1 MNQRSSAA
9 RRAAGVE
16 AVMLNR
22 KITLL
27 YSLPIVLMS
36 VLVGMIVAS
45 RLDLSPATSAQT
57 VAAPPMNSA
66 PLTGALT
73 ASTFRDIAKLASP
86 AVVNIR
92 TESRQRTQDL
102 SDFFGGG
109 GGDLF
114 ERFFGQPNPR
124 GRGGQGGGQGQQQR
138 PREREQVVQAAGTGF
153 IIDKAGFILTNNH
166 VVEGATKIAVSLY
179 GEDEDQ
185 EYEAR
190 VVGRDPLTDSAL
202 IELTEKPNHTLPEMK
217 FGDSSQMQPGDW
229 VMAIGN
235 PFGYAH
241 TVSVGVISGLDR
253 PFQVANRR
261 QAQVIQTDAAINP
274 GNSGGPLLNI
284 RGEVIGMN
292 TAIITDGQR
301 QGNIGIGF
309 AIPSNTVRDLLPQL
323 RSGKITRGRIGVE
336 IRPIPREALDE
347 FGLKNR
353 EGALVGAVSSG
364 RRGRQGRASSRATSI
379 VGYNGKAGEEQQ
391 RARVDGD
398 GHQAG
403 HQRAGARHARR
414 QGADDQRHGGRAR
427 PRGRT
432 GQPAGARRAADA
444 APCPSPRRR
453 AGFGLTLNNITP
465 DIARQL
471 RLENPRGAV
480 VVDVDPEQPRRP
492 RRPHRGRRDPARR
505 PHAGGQRRRR
515 AARARRGCRR
525 AAPRSCACC
534 ATGRKRSCPSRRSKQ
549 GRPRRLSMLEREV
562 KIRFPRS

>member
-1 MNQRSSAA
+1 
-9 RRAAGVE
+9 
-16 AVMLNR
+16 MLNR

-36 VLVGMIVAS
+36 VLVGMIIAS
-45 RLDLSPATSAQT
+45 RLDISPPTSAQT

-66 PLTGALT
+66 PLNGAIS

-114 ERFFGQPNPR
+114 ERFFGTPNPR
-124 GRGGQGGGQGQQQR
+124 GGGPGGGQGGGQGRQAPQ
-138 PREREQVVQAAGTGF
+138 PREQVVQAAGTGF

-202 IELTEKPNHTLPEMK
+202 IELTEKPNHTLPEIK

-253 PFQVANRR
+253 PFSVANRR
-261 QAQVIQTDAAINP
+261 QAQVLQTDAAINP

-336 IRPIPREALDE
+336 IGLIPRNAVDE
-347 FGLKNR
+347 WGLKNR
-353 EGALVGAVSSG
+353 EGALVSAVSPG
-364 RRGRQGRASSRATSI
+364 GAADKAGMEPGDVIIA
-379 VGYNGKAGEEQQ
+379 YNGRPVKSSNELVSSVTATRPGTSVPVRIVRDGKEQTINVV
-391 RARVDGD
+391 VDELD
-398 GHQAG
+398 LEAE
-403 HQRAGARHARR
+403 
-414 QGADDQRHGGRAR
+414 QGAQQSRGGRGG
-427 PRGRT
+427 RGGPEPET
-432 GQPAGARRAADA
+432 T
-444 APCPSPRRR
+444 
-453 AGFGLTLNNITP
+453 AGFGLTLDNITP

-471 RLENPRGAV
+471 RLESSRGAV
-480 VVDVDPEQPRRP
+480 VVDVDPNSP
-492 RRPHRGRRDPARR
+492 
-505 PHAGGQRRRR
+505 
-515 AARARRGCRR
+515 AARSGIGEGDVILRVGRLPVAN
-525 AAPRSCACC
+525 AAEAQRELA
-534 ATGRKRSCPSRRSKQ
+534 KVPSGGTAGLRVLRDGQ
-549 GRPRRLSMLEREV
+549 ERFIPITKE
-562 KIRFPRS
+562 

>member
-1 MNQRSSAA
+1 
-9 RRAAGVE
+9 
-16 AVMLNR
+16 MLNR

-27 YSLPIVLMS
+27 YSLPIALMS

-73 ASTFRDIAKLASP
+73 ASTFRDIAKLSSP

-124 GRGGQGGGQGQQQR
+124 GQGPGQGGGQGQQQR
-138 PREREQVVQAAGTGF
+138 PREREQLVQAAGTGF
-153 IIDKAGFILTNNH
+153 IIDKAGFILTNSH
-166 VVEGATKIAVSLY
+166 VVDGATKIAVSLY

-202 IELTEKPNHTLPEMK
+202 LELTEKPNHTLPEIK
-217 FGDSSQMQPGDW
+217 FGDSTQMQPGDW

-309 AIPSNTVRDLLPQL
+309 AIPINTVRDLLPQL
-323 RSGKITRGRIGVE
+323 RGGKITRGRIGVE

-347 FGLKNR
+347 FGLKSR

-364 RRGRQGRASSRATSI
+364 GAADKAGIEPGDVI
-379 VGYNGKAGEEQQ
+379 VGFNGKPVKNSNELVSMVTATKPGSTVPLRVMRDGKEQTINVTVDELDLEAEGNQ
-391 RARVDGD
+391 ARAR
-398 GHQAG
+398 AG
-403 HQRAGARHARR
+403 RGAG
-414 QGADDQRHGGRAR
+414 
-427 PRGRT
+427 PEPET
-432 GQPAGARRAADA
+432 T
-444 APCPSPRRR
+444 

-471 RLENPRGAV
+471 RLESSRGAV
-480 VVDVDPEQPRRP
+480 VVDVDPNSP
-492 RRPHRGRRDPARR
+492 
-505 PHAGGQRRRR
+505 
-515 AARARRGCRR
+515 AARAGLTEGDVILRVGQTPVGN
-525 AAPRSCACC
+525 AADAQRELA
-534 ATGRKRSCPSRRSKQ
+534 RVPSGGTAFLRV
-549 GRPRRLSMLEREV
+549 LREGQETFV
-562 KIRFPRS
+562 PVTKE